1 MAGPRAA
8 AEALSTY
15 EPQRRGRIMSR
26 SRTQV
31 VAAVAVVSMLV
42 AVQAALAESPVVR
55 FNAKD
60 QAAARAAVLRARDIG
75 AGWKGGF
82 EKAKVESPDAC
93 PGLWEPKQ
101 ADLVITGLA
110 ESMFQSDAYMVVSS
124 AQLYRTARMLALDWK
139 RTVVHPAAP
148 RCVAK
153 HAAAGDQTTR
163 LVSFKRVPFPALAQ
177 YSARF
182 RLIVDQTVDSGETV
196 RMLMDTVTIGR
207 GRTALALA
215 LIAPYSERADA
226 QAAEIRLAKIML
238 ARIPR

>member
-1 MAGPRAA
+1 
-8 AEALSTY
+8 
-15 EPQRRGRIMSR
+15 MSW
-26 SRTQV
+26 SSAKV
-31 VAAVAVVSMLV
+31 AAAVAVLSTLV
-42 AVQAALAESPVVR
+42 AVQAAFAETPVAR

-60 QAAARAAVLRARDIG
+60 QATARAAVLKARDLG

-82 EKAKVESPDAC
+82 EKAAIESPDPC

-110 ESMFQSDAYMVVSS
+110 ETKLESDTYVIFSS
-124 AQLYRTARMLALDWK
+124 AQLYKTAAMLALDWK

-148 RCVAK
+148 RCLAR
-153 HAAAGDQTTR
+153 HASGGDGSTR
-163 LVSFKRVPFPALAQ
+163 LISYKRISVPALAP

-182 RLIVDQTVDSGETV
+182 RLIVDSTVTGGEKV
-196 RMLMDTVTIGR
+196 RMFMDTVTFGR

-215 LIAPYSERADA
+215 VIAPYAERADA

-238 ARIPR
+238 ARVPR